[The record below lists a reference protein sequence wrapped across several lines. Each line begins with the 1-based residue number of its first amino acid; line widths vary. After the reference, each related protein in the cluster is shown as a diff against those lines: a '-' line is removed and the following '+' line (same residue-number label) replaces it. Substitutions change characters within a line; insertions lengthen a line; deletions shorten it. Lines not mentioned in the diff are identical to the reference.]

1 MKSLPLTIA
10 TLEDVPAL
18 VQLVNRAY
26 RGDSSRQGWTTEA
39 DLIDGTRTDE
49 ASLQMLLDNPDGRLL
64 VGWIE
69 DEICCCVYLET
80 QPAAL
85 YLGMLTVDPHV
96 QGQGVGKQLLA
107 TADQYAQEQ
116 GCSAI
121 TMTVVAQRPEL
132 IAWYERHGFR
142 PTEETLPFPGG
153 TRFGVPRQTLTLVV
167 LRKAV

>member
-10 TLEDVPAL
+10 TPEDVPAL

-26 RGDSSRQGWTTEA
+26 RGDSSRRGWTTEA
-39 DLIDGTRTDE
+39 DLIDGTSTDE
-49 ASLQMLLDNPDGRLL
+49 ASLQTLLDNPDGRLL

-69 DEICCCVYLET
+69 NEICCCVYLET
-80 QPAAL
+80 QSAAL
-85 YLGMLTVDPHV
+85 YLGMLTVDPYV
-96 QGQGVGKQLLA
+96 QAQGMGKQLLA
-107 TADQYAQEQ
+107 AADQYAQER

-142 PTEETLPFPGG
+142 PTGERLPFPGG
-153 TRFGVPRQTLTLVV
+153 TRFGVPRHILTLVV
-167 LRKAV
+167 LQKAI

>member
-1 MKSLPLTIA
+1 
-10 TLEDVPAL
+10 
-18 VQLVNRAY
+18 
-26 RGDSSRQGWTTEA
+26 
-39 DLIDGTRTDE
+39 
-49 ASLQMLLDNPDGRLL
+49 
-64 VGWIE
+64 
-69 DEICCCVYLET
+69 
-80 QPAAL
+80 
-85 YLGMLTVDPHV
+85 MLTVDPHV

-132 IAWYERHGFR
+132 IAWYERYGFR
-142 PTEETLPFPGG
+142 PTGETLPFPGG